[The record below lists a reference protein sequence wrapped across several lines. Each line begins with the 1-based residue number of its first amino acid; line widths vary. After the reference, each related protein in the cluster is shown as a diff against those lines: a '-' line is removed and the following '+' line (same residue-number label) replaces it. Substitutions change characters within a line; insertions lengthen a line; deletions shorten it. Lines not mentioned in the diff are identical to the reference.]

1 MFNESCFKTNE
12 ISAVDTNKTVIVDT
26 TTLVV
31 AKKRGRKS
39 KKEIEEAKQHSI
51 TNALIII
58 KNDEENIVVKIVE
71 NLIVKNEEENLI
83 VIENNENI
91 ISEQPDIN
99 CVNKVVIY
107 ENDTELDLNVDNNLF
122 EIDKQI
128 CTDNAIVGKKRG
140 RKPKGG
146 KIIQQIVPLN
156 NSKEIKQNI
165 ILHLKCSVKDLKS
178 VNLFGSNLDGYSFSQ
193 TNNLSYDVV
202 SGENINE
209 CLETVSAEFE
219 SEIDV
224 IQNNCN
230 NKNKITENKDICK
243 KLKILEHN
251 LHVNNV
257 DNKKSACFW
266 DTCEFDNTPVSIP
279 KHFINDTYHVYGC
292 FCSPECAVAYLMEEN
307 IDSSFKFERYQL
319 MNHIYSKVYN
329 YTKNIKPAPT
339 PYYTLD
345 KYYGNLNIQEYRA
358 LLGFE
363 RLFLVVDKPLTRIM
377 PELHADNDD
386 FIISNKIIP
395 TNNTKL
401 MKTFN
406 NQTKTN
412 IMKERFGSN
421 QH

>member
-1 MFNESCFKTNE
+1 MFNESCFETNE
-12 ISAVDTNKTVIVDT
+12 NSAVDTNKTVIVDT
-26 TTLVV
+26 TTPVV

-39 KKEIEEAKQHSI
+39 KKDIEEAKQHSI

-58 KNDEENIVVKIVE
+58 KNDDENIVVKIVE
-71 NLIVKNEEENLI
+71 NRIV
-83 VIENNENI
+83 ENNDENNDENI
-91 ISEQPDIN
+91 TEEKPDIN
-99 CVNKVVIY
+99 CVNEIVIY
-107 ENDTELDLNVDNNLF
+107 ENDTGLDLNVDNNLSD
-122 EIDKQI
+122 IDKQI
-128 CTDNAIVGKKRG
+128 CTENAIVGKKRG

-219 SEIDV
+219 GEIDV

-412 IMKERFGSN
+412 IMKERFGST